1 MERNRVIG
9 LSIDLFKYIIVVT
22 ILAYAWYFVAS
33 IIQHGYPVQVLVQ
46 LQETQQI
53 YLYYIILA
61 TIAMLYYV
69 ASALLDKPYA
79 PTYSKLFSKNQLFW
93 AIVFVLVYG
102 TAYLFGLFS
111 NGFPQLATIA
121 TSLPFAVILGIQGL
135 VENMFFIGTLG
146 FGMKYELEERSMP
159 ISIILAAIFVGLI
172 AMMWHLYIYIS
183 VTMVGGTIYNVIQV
197 AASVFTFFFFG
208 ALLSF
213 SNDNTWTWDIVHF
226 TVNFLV
232 TLAGAHGYVIIF

>member
-1 MERNRVIG
+1 MERNRIIG
-9 LSIDLFKYIIVVT
+9 LSIDLFKYIVVVT
-22 ILAYAWYFVAS
+22 ILAYAWYFVAA
-33 IIQHGYPVQVLVQ
+33 IIQHGYPVQVIVQ

-79 PTYSKLFSKNQLFW
+79 PTYSKLFSRTQLFW
-93 AIVFVLVYG
+93 AIVFVLVYSI
-102 TAYLFGLFS
+102 AYLFGLFS

-121 TSLPFAVILGIQGL
+121 TALPFAIILGIQGL

-146 FGMKYELEERSMP
+146 FGMKYELTERD
-159 ISIILAAIFVGLI
+159 ISGSILLASIFVAFV

-183 VTMVGGTIYNVIQV
+183 VTMVGGTILNVIQV

-213 SNDNTWTWDIVHF
+213 ENDNTWTWDIVHF
-226 TVNFLV
+226 IVNFLV
-232 TLAGAHGYVIIF
+232 ALAGAHGYVIIF

>member
-9 LSIDLFKYIIVVT
+9 LSIDLFKYIVVVT
-22 ILAYAWYFVAS
+22 ILAYAWYLVAA
-33 IIQHGYPVQVLVQ
+33 IVQHGYPVQVIVQ

-69 ASALLDKPYA
+69 ASALLDKSYA
-79 PTYSKLFSKNQLFW
+79 PTYSKLFSKTQLFW
-93 AIVFVLVYG
+93 AIVFILVYSI
-102 TAYLFGLFS
+102 AYLFGLFS

-121 TSLPFAVILGIQGL
+121 TALPFAIVLGVQGL

-146 FGMKYELEERSMP
+146 FGMKYELTERD
-159 ISIILAAIFVGLI
+159 ISGSILLAAIFVAFV

-183 VTMVGGTIYNVIQV
+183 VTMVGGTLYNVIQV

-232 TLAGAHGYVIIF
+232 ALAGAHGYVIIF